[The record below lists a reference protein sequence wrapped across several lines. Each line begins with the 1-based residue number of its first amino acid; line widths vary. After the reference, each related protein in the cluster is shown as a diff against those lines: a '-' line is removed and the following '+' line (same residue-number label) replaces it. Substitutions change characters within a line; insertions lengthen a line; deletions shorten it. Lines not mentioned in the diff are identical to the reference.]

1 MKEIRISQTE
11 YERLQHE
18 ADLYHKQRF
27 TIKYL
32 ERKLEEKTVQA
43 SMFADRTLFIL
54 KGLGLDMNQIMLL
67 YGKGNN
73 GKRTD

>member
-1 MKEIRISQTE
+1 MKKIEISKVE

-18 ADLYHKQRF
+18 AELYHKQRF

-43 SMFADRTLFIL
+43 SRFCDRTLFIL
-54 KGLGLDMNQIMLL
+54 KGLGLNMEQIMLL
-67 YGKGNN
+67 YGKG
-73 GKRTD
+73 KR